1 MNLLSNPVAVVF
13 LSFILGMIG
22 NSVLRRMAVHDSLK
36 DRYLFSGA
44 KTYERLGVL
53 WYRKFLL
60 ATPLRFFNTNIR
72 FTTNRTLETLESVKM
87 HMTDA
92 ELSHWVAFFA
102 MLVVNGFV
110 LWYRSPK
117 MALAFLLVNII
128 GNLYPCLL
136 QQYNR
141 HRLAKVINAT
151 KGRTKVVAC

>member
-72 FTTNRTLETLESVKM
+72 SLLIELWRLLNR
-87 HMTDA
+87 
-92 ELSHWVAFFA
+92 
-102 MLVVNGFV
+102 
-110 LWYRSPK
+110 
-117 MALAFLLVNII
+117 
-128 GNLYPCLL
+128 
-136 QQYNR
+136 
-141 HRLAKVINAT
+141 
-151 KGRTKVVAC
+151 